1 MELKW
6 SHGLAI
12 HNGVS
17 GEGNISALLADMIH
31 LATSDEIPRL
41 QAAIMSHFL
50 FEYIHPFYDGNGRTG
65 RYLLALYLNHDLT
78 MPTVLSLSRTIAK
91 NKNAYYKAFVEAEAK
106 LNCGELTLFVNTLL
120 GFIREAQ
127 DELIGELEIMVDQ
140 LDKGETICEQ
150 LRQKHGLSAKAASI
164 LYGVIQEEMFDSTE
178 SMSLDDAARQ
188 IGLSKQS
195 ARTYVGEI
203 LDAGLVVQS
212 GKRPLKIQTSE
223 SLKSILSTGVSED

>member
-6 SHGLAI
+6 PHGLAI

-78 MPTVLSLSRTIAK
+78 MPTVLSLSRTIAE

-140 LDKGETICEQ
+140 LDKGETICER
-150 LRQKHGLSAKAASI
+150 LRQKHGLSAEAASI
-164 LYGVIQEEMFDSTE
+164 LYGVIQEEMFDSIE

-223 SLKSILSTGVSED
+223 SLKSILSTGMSED